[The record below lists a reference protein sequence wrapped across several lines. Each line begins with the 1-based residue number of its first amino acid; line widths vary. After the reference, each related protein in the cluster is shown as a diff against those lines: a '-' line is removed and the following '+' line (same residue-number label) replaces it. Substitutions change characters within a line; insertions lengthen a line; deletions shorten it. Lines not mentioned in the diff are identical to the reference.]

1 MGVAARETIMNPRIL
16 GIIGGLA
23 LVVALLSPF
32 ILGSSKKVKQLFE
45 AAETLYEQNDYEDAI
60 AKYKEALKESK
71 KLRTNTKAIDED
83 FTTFVNFKI
92 ALSYVKL
99 AEHRDNPIHYEKA
112 LEHVEKAAQTVEL
125 AEYEEKL
132 TYLWGYVLYKTG
144 QLEKAEEKL
153 TQLIENFPNSP
164 FEENA
169 QKTIT
174 QIKEQLPDSEEK
186 ETEEV
191 VPPIDH
197 IPLWINDL
205 SKFEAFNKKNNRT
218 LVIPNRLRAERQY
231 IEAAEQYEDFADSN
245 SSTAE
250 EAAYALY
257 WSGWCYY
264 KATSDDIAILNK
276 SCIVFQRL
284 VDQHNNSSYIH
295 EGREKL
301 IEIKKLKLQGKSSR
315 AIIDAEETVHRV
327 QQSDCQSDAIHKA
340 ITHLGNAKREQEQG
354 NYAEALTLANKAQ
367 TIAHDTIDNH
377 ETAKR
382 YVNQGSTYLNQ
393 GRLEM
398 ATKKARD
405 ALNIDPPYQHAN
417 ELLEKIKKRY
427 FDQGTNYVEIEE
439 YDRAIPLLK
448 KAITIDSQFKEAYC
462 NLGRAHLKLGEFE
475 QAIAAAEKALAIDP
489 NYECAR
495 NIISSIDIGE
505 N

>member
-1 MGVAARETIMNPRIL
+1 MNNRIL

-23 LVVALLSPF
+23 LVVALLSPY
-32 ILGSSKKVKQLFE
+32 ILGNSKKVAQLFE
-45 AAETLYEQNDYEDAI
+45 TAEKLYENSDYEAAI
-60 AKYKEALKESK
+60 VKYEEALKESN
-71 KLRTNTKAIDED
+71 KLLVRTESIDKD

-92 ALSYVKL
+92 AMSYLTL
-99 AEHRDNPIHYEKA
+99 AKQSDDTNYYKKA
-112 LEHVEKAAQTVEL
+112 LEHVERADQIVKN

-132 TYLWGYVLYKTG
+132 TYLWGYVLYKIG
-144 QLEKAEEKL
+144 NLDQGKEKL
-153 TQLIENFPNSP
+153 TQLIKNFPNSP
-164 FEENA
+164 LVKKAEEIIEY
-169 QKTIT
+169 IT
-174 QIKEQLPDSEEK
+174 QEQNTKGTENRVQHSDS
-186 ETEEV
+186 TL
-191 VPPIDH
+191 
-197 IPLWINDL
+197 LWINDL
-205 SKFEAFNKKNNRT
+205 SKFEAFNKKTNRT

-231 IEAAEQYEDFADSN
+231 VKAAEQYEDFADTN

-250 EAAYALY
+250 EAGYALY

-276 SCIVFQRL
+276 SCLVFQRL
-284 VDQHNNSSYIH
+284 IDQHSDSPYIYQA
-295 EGREKL
+295 REKL
-301 IEIKKLKLQGKSSR
+301 IEIKNLKLQVESSR
-315 AIIDAEETVHRV
+315 AIIDAEETVHQV

-340 ITHLGNAKREQEQG
+340 ITHLGNAKREQEQE

-382 YVNQGSTYLNQ
+382 YVNQGYTYLNQ
-393 GRLEM
+393 GRLEK

-405 ALNIDPPYQHAN
+405 ALNIDSSYQHAN
-417 ELLEKIKKRY
+417 KLLEKIKQRY

-439 YDRAIPLLK
+439 YDKAIPLLK

-475 QAIAAAEKALAIDP
+475 QAITAAEKALAIDL
-489 NYECAR
+489 NYECAK